1 MELLPEWAPNIHPL
15 IVHFPI
21 AILLFAALINLLT
34 FFIPEK
40 WWDETKNT
48 VLYVAGSLAALV
60 TYYTGQAAA
69 DSIFLPTKAQPVLSE
84 HADWAFYLLWFFIL
98 YAVLRFAFHWF
109 GLFEKKSFKI
119 IAFITV
125 LPGLFMVYETA
136 EYGGEMVFGYG
147 AGTGQ
152 LLQTESADTSSTD
165 SLSVSSSSFEET
177 ENGNWTLNI
186 TQASVSDLVANFRW
200 LEGSVHELEPVILQ
214 SEDDQLQ
221 LNASDQPNTFVT
233 TESYQNV
240 QVDYYLNLERLSGE
254 VELIH
259 HVQGADN
266 YDFVSLDSNGSIQ
279 QGRMRDGEI
288 TIFEESTFNASGQ
301 LFVRVVA
308 DGTHFRGYVNQELL
322 VHGHGDAPESGSVG
336 LKLEGNGNL
345 LISEIEMTQL

>member
-1 MELLPEWAPNIHPL
+1 LLPEWAPNIHPL

-177 ENGNWTLNI
+177 
-186 TQASVSDLVANFRW
+186 
-200 LEGSVHELEPVILQ
+200 
-214 SEDDQLQ
+214 
-221 LNASDQPNTFVT
+221 
-233 TESYQNV
+233 
-240 QVDYYLNLERLSGE
+240 
-254 VELIH
+254 
-259 HVQGADN
+259 
-266 YDFVSLDSNGSIQ
+266 
-279 QGRMRDGEI
+279 
-288 TIFEESTFNASGQ
+288 
-301 LFVRVVA
+301 
-308 DGTHFRGYVNQELL
+308 
-322 VHGHGDAPESGSVG
+322 
-336 LKLEGNGNL
+336 
-345 LISEIEMTQL
+345 